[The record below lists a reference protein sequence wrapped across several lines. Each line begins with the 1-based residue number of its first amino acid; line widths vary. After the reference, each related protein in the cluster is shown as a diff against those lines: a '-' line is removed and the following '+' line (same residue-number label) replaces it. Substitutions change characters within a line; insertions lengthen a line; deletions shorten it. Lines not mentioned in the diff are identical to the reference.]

1 MSAELTAAD
10 IDGKL
15 SDLGITYRWRA
26 SVDGY
31 SIVYTT
37 FNQSPPYASFKDC
50 LLRLHAVI
58 EAIDGSGEPGGV
70 PLQSYQV
77 PLLASEHDRLQ
88 RKARKSM
95 KDSKGGSAGEGR
107 VRSAAVAVIRKAFD
121 ELGRDKKTETYLAW
135 LRKGNCVGC
144 EYSVDDDAYEFY
156 RKGLKTKV
164 LDRHQVQKTISRER
178 KKT

>member
-10 IDGKL
+10 IDGRL

-58 EAIDGSGEPGGV
+58 EAIEASGEPGGV
-70 PLQSYQV
+70 PLRSYQV

-88 RKARKSM
+88 REARKSM
-95 KDSKGGSAGEGR
+95 KGSKGGSAGKGR
-107 VRSAAVAVIRKAFD
+107 ARSATVAVLRKGFA
-121 ELGRDKKTETYLAW
+121 ELGHNKKTETYLVW
-135 LRKGNCVGC
+135 LRQDCVNC
-144 EYSVDDDAYEFY
+144 EYSVDGGTYEFNY
-156 RKGLKTKV
+156 NGLNATTLRRRDVMKA
-164 LDRHQVQKTISRER
+164 ISQER